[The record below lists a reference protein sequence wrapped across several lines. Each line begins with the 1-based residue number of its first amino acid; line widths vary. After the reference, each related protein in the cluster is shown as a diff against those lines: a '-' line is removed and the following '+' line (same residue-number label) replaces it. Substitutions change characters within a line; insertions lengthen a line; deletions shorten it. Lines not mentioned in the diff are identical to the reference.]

1 MIKQIEKDI
10 KRIYKRLSEL
20 EVALRNTHEEDRV
33 GLKDIRADISRFES
47 ELTRKQSLVHQIRQ
61 DIEIRN
67 IEAEVR
73 IDKLLGQGGDVEDM
87 SEIYGEIYRAEGGE
101 DTEDEESEEANED

>member
-20 EVALRNTHEEDRV
+20 EVALRNTHPEDRV
-33 GLKDIRADISRFES
+33 GLKEIRADIARFES
-47 ELTRKQSLVHQIRQ
+47 ELTRKQSLIHQIRQ

-73 IDKLLGQGGDVEDM
+73 IDKLLGQGGEVEDM
-87 SEIYGEIYRAEGGE
+87 SEIYGEIYVLEGGDE
-101 DTEDEESEEANED
+101 TEDEESEEADED

>member
-20 EVALRNTHEEDRV
+20 ERALFNTHEEDRTM
-33 GLKDIRADISRFES
+33 LKDIRGDIARFES
-47 ELTRKQSLVHQIRQ
+47 ELTRKQSLIHQIRQ

-73 IDKLLGQGGDVEDM
+73 IDKLLGQGGDIEDM
-87 SEIYGEIYRAEGGE
+87 SEIYGDIYTVEEGS
-101 DTEDEESEEANED
+101 DEEEGEEANED